1 MRDVAHSTL
10 PLADSRSASEL
21 IRSMLPK
28 LYGVEEHPPRATVT
42 EHYHPDATFQGPW
55 VTVQGL
61 ENVRRLVYVHRTF
74 FSGCQLSFIDI
85 AESVRPDGLR
95 VVLADVA
102 CALVFKRFLAWRPWQ
117 KLMGD
122 TVSFQA
128 VHKFVLDADL
138 RIVSHEESF
147 SAGEGDDALP
157 LGWMVYSLLRRGGTS
172 DFGYTLN
179 QYIAGDRTVRT
190 VL

>member
-10 PLADSRSASEL
+10 PLPDSRSASEL
-21 IRSMLPK
+21 IRGMLPK
-28 LYGVEEHPPRATVT
+28 LYGVEEQQPRATVT

-74 FSGCQLSFIDI
+74 FAGCQLSFSDI
-85 AESVRPDGLR
+85 AETARPDGYR
-95 VVLADVA
+95 VVLTDVM
-102 CALVFKRFLAWRPWQ
+102 CTLVYKRFLAWRPWQ
-117 KLMGD
+117 LLLGD
-122 TVSFQA
+122 TVTFQA
-128 VHKFVLDADL
+128 VHKFVLDGDL
-138 RIVSHEESF
+138 RIVSHEEAF
-147 SAGEGDDALP
+147 SPGSSTESLPAGRVL
-157 LGWMVYSLLRRGGTS
+157 YSLLRRGATS